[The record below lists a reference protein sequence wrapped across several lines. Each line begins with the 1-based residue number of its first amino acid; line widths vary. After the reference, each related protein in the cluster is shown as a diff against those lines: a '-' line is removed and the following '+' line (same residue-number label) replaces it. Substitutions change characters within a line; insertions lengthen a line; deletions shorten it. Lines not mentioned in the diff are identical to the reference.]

1 MDLVPHLHV
10 VLNIKQQPEND
21 DLDVG
26 DNTANLGKEE
36 KEKEEN
42 ANSGG
47 LDDDSGDSFILVSS
61 DKQQFELDRKSAK
74 LCKFIQVILQGDENA
89 KIIDTPQVIG
99 DILKVVVEYLKQHA
113 GAEPDPLPMPVRS
126 TQMKDVTPF
135 PWDGEWI
142 DKFTPADVFE
152 IILAANYL
160 DVKSLLHLGC
170 AKIAT
175 EIKKLPREEINK
187 IIAEEE
193 KYRKEQEKNRDYNQ
207 EAKTDEPKDE

>member
-1 MDLVPHLHV
+1 MSDETA
-10 VLNIKQQPEND
+10 KQQPEND

-99 DILKVVVEYLKQHA
+99 DILK
-113 GAEPDPLPMPVRS
+113 S
-126 TQMKDVTPF
+126 
-135 PWDGEWI
+135 
-142 DKFTPADVFE
+142 
-152 IILAANYL
+152 
-160 DVKSLLHLGC
+160 C
-170 AKIAT
+170 C
-175 EIKKLPREEINK
+175 
-187 IIAEEE
+187 
-193 KYRKEQEKNRDYNQ
+193 
-207 EAKTDEPKDE
+207 

>member
-1 MDLVPHLHV
+1 MSDETA
-10 VLNIKQQPEND
+10 KQQPEND

>member
-1 MDLVPHLHV
+1 MSTDLQS
-10 VLNIKQQPEND
+10 KD
-21 DLDVG
+21 DLDIG

-42 ANSGG
+42 ADSGG
-47 LDDDSGDSFILVSS
+47 LDDGDVQSYVLVSS
-61 DKQQFELDRKSAK
+61 DKQKFEIDKKSAK
-74 LCKFIQVILQGDENA
+74 LCEFIQVIVKSDAET
-89 KIIDTPQVIG
+89 KIIDVPQVIG
-99 DILKVVVEYLKQHA
+99 DILKVVVEYLKKHE
-113 GAEPDPLPMPVRS
+113 GVEPEPLPMPVRS

-160 DVKSLLHLGC
+160 DIKPLLHLGC

-193 KYRKEQEKNRDYNQ
+193 KYRKEQEKTRDYGQ

>member
-1 MDLVPHLHV
+1 V
-10 VLNIKQQPEND
+10 
-21 DLDVG
+21 
-26 DNTANLGKEE
+26 
-36 KEKEEN
+36 
-42 ANSGG
+42 
-47 LDDDSGDSFILVSS
+47 
-61 DKQQFELDRKSAK
+61 
-74 LCKFIQVILQGDENA
+74 
-89 KIIDTPQVIG
+89 
-99 DILKVVVEYLKQHA
+99 
-113 GAEPDPLPMPVRS
+113 EPDPLPMPVRS

>member
-1 MDLVPHLHV
+1 MSDETA
-10 VLNIKQQPEND
+10 KQQPEND

-193 KYRKEQEKNRDYNQ
+193 KYRKEQEKKSRL
-207 EAKTDEPKDE
+207 

>member
-1 MDLVPHLHV
+1 MSTD
-10 VLNIKQQPEND
+10 NTTKEEQPED
-21 DLDVG
+21 QGLGG

-36 KEKEEN
+36 KEPDDKQ
-42 ANSGG
+42 GG
-47 LDDDSGDSFILVSS
+47 LDDDSGESFILVSS
-61 DKQQFELDRKSAK
+61 DKQQFEIDRKSAK
-74 LCKFIQVILQGDENA
+74 LCQFIQVVIKGDQDA
-89 KIIDTPQVIG
+89 KIIDTPQVTG
-99 DILKVVVEYLKQHA
+99 DILKHVAEYLKKHE
-113 GAEPDPLPMPVRS
+113 GVEPEALPMPVRS

-142 DKFTPADVFE
+142 DKFQPADVFE

-160 DVKSLLHLGC
+160 DVKPLLHLGC

-193 KYRKEQEKNRDYNQ
+193 KYRKEQEKNRDFNE
-207 EAKTDEPKDE
+207 EAKNDDPKDE

>member
-1 MDLVPHLHV
+1 MSND
-10 VLNIKQQPEND
+10 NTTANQEQQND

>member
-1 MDLVPHLHV
+1 MSDETA
-10 VLNIKQQPEND
+10 KQQPEND
-21 DLDVG
+21 DLYVG

>member
-1 MDLVPHLHV
+1 MSNEEP
-10 VLNIKQQPEND
+10 KD
-21 DLDVG
+21 DLDIG

-42 ANSGG
+42 ADSGG
-47 LDDDSGDSFILVSS
+47 LDDGDVQSYVLVSS
-61 DKQQFELDRKSAK
+61 DKQKFEIDKKSAK
-74 LCKFIQVILQGDENA
+74 LCEFIQVIVKSDAET
-89 KIIDTPQVIG
+89 KIIDVPQVIG
-99 DILKVVVEYLKQHA
+99 DILKVVVEYLKKHE
-113 GAEPDPLPMPVRS
+113 GVEPEPLPMPVRS

-160 DVKSLLHLGC
+160 DIKPLLHLGC

-193 KYRKEQEKNRDYNQ
+193 KYRKEQEKTRDYGQ

>member
-1 MDLVPHLHV
+1 MSND
-10 VLNIKQQPEND
+10 NTTANQEQQND

-26 DNTANLGKEE
+26 HNTANLGKEE

>member
-1 MDLVPHLHV
+1 MSDETA
-10 VLNIKQQPEND
+10 KQQPEND

-99 DILKVVVEYLKQHA
+99 DILKVVVEYLKKQHA

>member
-1 MDLVPHLHV
+1 MSDETA
-10 VLNIKQQPEND
+10 KQQPEND

-113 GAEPDPLPMPVRS
+113 GVEPDPLPMPVRS